1 MSEPT
6 GRWNRPPNWPA
17 PPSADWTPPPGWKPD
32 PKWGNPPK
40 GWQFY
45 GPGGNAP
52 VNGMALKKS
61 KVNGMALKKSKT
73 ELRIALA
80 LGVILLVGI
89 ISAASG
95 GNTSTTT
102 TATATATATDSTA
115 VPAAPVSESPA
126 LAPPAQA
133 ATARADQDAASKAAA
148 AQAAAAKAAADPAS
162 ACLMRPA
169 QYGDLILRVSDPGV
183 PPTAQVLGGGWAYN
197 HDTNTCQNGPDF
209 LLAGVAP
216 GDGHCG
222 QVATAASNPGYNADT
237 SPAPLLSVVLVSK
250 GNCDAPVAAAPASCT
265 LTGSGTCIRG
275 GEFCPLADEG
285 QPGTDAEGRT
295 YICEDKTHT
304 GRDHWE
310 SP

>member
-1 MSEPT
+1 VPGDTVRGMSEPT

-45 GPGGNAP
+45 EPGGSAP
-52 VNGMALKKS
+52 VY
-61 KVNGMALKKSKT
+61 GMALKKSKT

-89 ISAASG
+89 ISAVTSG
-95 GNTSTTT
+95 STSTTT
-102 TATATATATDSTA
+102 TATATDLLTTA

-133 ATARADQDAASKAAA
+133 AKARVDQDAASKAAA
-148 AQAAAAKAAADPAS
+148 AQAAATAKADPAS
-162 ACLMRPA
+162 VCLMRPA

-250 GNCDAPVAAAPASCT
+250 GNCDAPVAAAPVSCT

-275 GEFCPLADEG
+275 GEFCPSADGG
-285 QPGTDAEGRT
+285 QPGTDAEGRR